1 MNPVAMT
8 IINPLKEIG
17 QARDQ
22 KRYLLFSSPV
32 LYWLS
37 YGSDRIGLGHIENQ
51 INVNNLDP
59 GQPRQAAQTDIY
71 FFVDTQ

>member
-22 KRYLLFSSPV
+22 TRDLLFSSPV
-32 LYWLS
+32 LY
-37 YGSDRIGLGHIENQ
+37 GPDRIGLAHVGNQ
-51 INVNNLDP
+51 TNVNSLDP
-59 GQPRQAAQTDIY
+59 GQPRQAAQIDLGHLL
-71 FFVDTQ
+71 FVDA